1 MSYYAMLMSALHR
14 QGHVDHNLIDRAWSK
29 ETLWEVMIA
38 CVVMH
43 NMIVEEVRDDNVYGH
58 GWEFPSCAS
67 YNAR

>member
-1 MSYYAMLMSALHR
+1 VERAFGALQSRWGTVQHPAR
-14 QGHVDHNLIDRAWSK
+14 TLSK